1 MSSSLAAV
9 GQRMAPVDPVMDPS
23 AVILV
28 LVDATTADLQAV
40 AGTPGAQAG
49 QDTPS
54 KGRGLDFYA

>member
-1 MSSSLAAV
+1 
-9 GQRMAPVDPVMDPS
+9 MAPIDPVMDPS

-28 LVDATTADLQAV
+28 LVDDTTADMQSA
-40 AGTPGAQAG
+40 AGTPGAPAG